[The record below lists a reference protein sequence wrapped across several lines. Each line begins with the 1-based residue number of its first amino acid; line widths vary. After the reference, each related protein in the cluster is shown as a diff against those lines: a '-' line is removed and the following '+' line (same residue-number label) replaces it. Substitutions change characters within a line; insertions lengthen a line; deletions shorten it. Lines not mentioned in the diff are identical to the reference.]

1 MVVTP
6 TAVSERDRID
16 PLVDRIG
23 IGGGTAMATGVDAG
37 LDILDKEPGEKYMVL
52 LTDGDTIEPP
62 QVWDKYT
69 RRASALGVNW
79 TSIAVGTDADQNL
92 MRRLA
97 TAVGGQFFYCGTSAR
112 IPKVFISQARQV
124 AKQELEK
131 REPFLPRA
139 GKDFAIV
146 KGISAVE
153 FPELTDAIDA
163 TPKSGSQTLLLGR
176 DSNSL

>member
-69 RRASALGVNW
+69 RRAASLGVNW

-92 MRRLA
+92 MRKLA
-97 TAVGGQFFYCGTSAR
+97 TAVGGQYFYCGNSAR
-112 IPKVFISQARQV
+112 IPKVFINQARQI
-124 AKQELEK
+124 AKEDEQK
-131 REPFLPRA
+131 REPFVPRA
-139 GKDFAIV
+139 GRDFAV
-146 KGISAVE
+146 LKGFSPDE
-153 FPELTDAIDA
+153 WLELNDA
-163 TPKSGSQTLLLGR
+163 
-176 DSNSL
+176 